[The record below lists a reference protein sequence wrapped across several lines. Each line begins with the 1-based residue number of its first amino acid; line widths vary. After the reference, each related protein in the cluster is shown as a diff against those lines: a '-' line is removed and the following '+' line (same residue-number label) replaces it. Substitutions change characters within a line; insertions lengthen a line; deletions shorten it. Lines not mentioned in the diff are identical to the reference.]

1 MFSCEICEAFKNTFL
16 YRTSPVVA
24 SGHERK
30 LYINLNVF
38 LNLLSKNID
47 NFWKVKLYPSR
58 RWQFKKSMFFFFK
71 KHQHLALAFA
81 QARLEEN
88 CQQMEW
94 LCCTIIRSI
103 KRSWLPRL
111 WIFNCENSNSWFH
124 SAAIIWLMIF
134 TTGNWKQK

>member
-38 LNLLSKNID
+38 LNLLRTLTIFERWNYTLLVGDSSKN
-47 NFWKVKLYPSR
+47 
-58 RWQFKKSMFFFFK
+58 QCFFFK

-81 QARLEEN
+81 QARLKEN

-103 KRSWLPRL
+103 ERSWLPRL

-134 TTGNWKQK
+134 ITGNWKQK